1 MVVLGKKVLVL
12 LGFLVLIIGCVF
24 QVGNNDIPVVTVE
37 ESELI
42 SEESPEQEET
52 LYVNEILKEGK
63 IYVYLN
69 DSLFEAEI
77 NNEEKTIYV
86 SNKSIETSKEPKNNF
101 QPINLPPNTQLQ
113 NSVFT
118 IQNNTLTTLS
128 QPQQQNYTVK
138 PSSGQTA
145 FPTELKTKISVSAGE
160 FYKNYKRSYN
170 AGYLNDAFDTD
181 PRITELR
188 GQDFNDYFK
197 SLNLQDDVVIV
208 YLQFETSPEGDPTKA
223 QIDEMRQVGLIKLY
237 QYVGDHTYPAKVT
250 KNFLVNHSFD
260 YVRWGGIIK
269 NPISKIGFKPHRDYL
284 LSLLKSEVVLE
295 WYDNIIQSEF
305 SKIKE
310 LANSQSSIKNTGK
323 NSVLMNINTTQ
334 LTSLLSHNFVKN
346 IIPYEKSKSG
356 GGKDLDRSIEVI
368 SADHT
373 WDVATVGNA
382 TGITVG
388 IIDDGLWLNHTHFEN
403 LTIYNA
409 TDWAD
414 NDNDLTPSR
423 GQDHGTQIASIIA
436 GQSNYGDRFIKSV
449 SHNATLVISRL
460 YDDTD
465 IEAIEPYNSSL
476 WQDILDPDNDGN
488 YTEPSSADI
497 LSFSWTKKGLSYEG
511 IYDSYSKEADKT
523 VLGDNGKAV
532 LIVNSP
538 GNEGHISSKS
548 KVNPS
553 GTAKNVLTVGASGD
567 YFN

>member
-1 MVVLGKKVLVL
+1 LGKKVLVL

-284 LSLLKSEVVLE
+284 LSVPKTNVTVR
-295 WYDNIIQSEF
+295 WYSAMSVEEF
-305 SKIKE
+305 EKIKVFSDPSGSADKIDK
-310 LANSQSSIKNTGK
+310 ANVLI
-323 NSVLMNINTTQ
+323 SVK
-334 LTSLLSHNFVKN
+334 TSDLEKILEYNFIET
-346 IIPYEKSKSG
+346 IIPYEKSKQG
-356 GGKDLDRSIEVI
+356 EGKD
-368 SADHT
+368 
-373 WDVATVGNA
+373 
-382 TGITVG
+382 
-388 IIDDGLWLNHTHFEN
+388 
-403 LTIYNA
+403 
-409 TDWAD
+409 
-414 NDNDLTPSR
+414 
-423 GQDHGTQIASIIA
+423 
-436 GQSNYGDRFIKSV
+436 
-449 SHNATLVISRL
+449 
-460 YDDTD
+460 
-465 IEAIEPYNSSL
+465 
-476 WQDILDPDNDGN
+476 
-488 YTEPSSADI
+488 
-497 LSFSWTKKGLSYEG
+497 
-511 IYDSYSKEADKT
+511 
-523 VLGDNGKAV
+523 
-532 LIVNSP
+532 
-538 GNEGHISSKS
+538 
-548 KVNPS
+548 
-553 GTAKNVLTVGASGD
+553 
-567 YFN
+567 